1 MTGAARYGFNA
12 GDMIEAINKHF
23 PHIEQDLNF
32 VMDRTKNVMKAFII
46 TLTNEHD
53 PTVSTRK
60 LLKSIAQFCPAVLEP
75 FIYDAVTPKTLK
87 ANMTKN
93 FDNTIATNI
102 TYTYPKTVEENR
114 YDIRTGL
121 KLSAYQSKSGNP
133 DSRIAC
139 FMSHYNLWR
148 TCVEINEPIMIL
160 ESDAIFV
167 GNFDWVRIQKAFTGM
182 VLGLNNPIGATR
194 RASVFNTA
202 VEKGHKR
209 GALHTIMEAPDVDE
223 FDIPQ
228 GLAGNS
234 AYIIKPSGAAK
245 LIGLTAQHGI
255 WPNDALMC
263 KQLMGKGNLQV
274 LFPYITKVQP
284 QQESTTSR

>member
-12 GDMIEAINKHF
+12 GDMVESIQKHF
-23 PHIEQDLNF
+23 PHTEQNLEF
-32 VMDRTKNVMKAFII
+32 VLDRTKDVMKAFII
-46 TLTNEHD
+46 SLTNEHES
-53 PTVSTRK
+53 TVSTRK
-60 LLKSIAQFCPAVLEP
+60 LLASIGRHCGSTVEP
-75 FIYDAVTPKTLK
+75 FVYNAVTPKTLK

-102 TYTYPKTVEENR
+102 TYTYPKTPEENR

-121 KLSAYQSKSGNP
+121 KLSAYQSKSGNI
-133 DSRIAC
+133 DSRLSC

-160 ESDAIFV
+160 EHDALFV
-167 GNFDWVRIQKAFTGM
+167 GDFNWTKVSKKFTGM

-194 RASVFNTA
+194 RASMFNTQ
-202 VEKGHKR
+202 VEKAHKR
-209 GALHTIMEAPDVDE
+209 GHEFTISEAPDIDD
-223 FDIPQ
+223 FDVPQ

-234 AYIIKPSGAAK
+234 AYIIKPSGASK

-274 LFPYITKVQP
+274 LYPYLTKVQGNMV
-284 QQESTTSR
+284 STTSR

>member
-12 GDMIEAINKHF
+12 GDMVETISKHF

-32 VMDRTKNVMKAFII
+32 VLNRTKNVMKAFII
-46 TLTNEHD
+46 TLTNEHEA
-53 PTVSTRK
+53 TVNTRR
-60 LLKSIAQFCPAVLEP
+60 LLKSIAQFCPSELET

-87 ANMTKN
+87 GNMQKN
-93 FDNTIATNI
+93 FDNTISTNI
-102 TYTYPKTVEENR
+102 TYTYPKTPEENR

-121 KLSAYQSKSGNP
+121 KLSAYQSKSGKP
-133 DSRIAC
+133 DARIAC

-160 ESDAIFV
+160 ESDAIFTSI
-167 GNFDWVRIQKAFTGM
+167 FDWVRIQKAFTGM

-194 RASVFNTA
+194 RASMFNTA

-209 GALHTIMEAPDVDE
+209 GAIHTIMEAPDIDD

-234 AYIIKPSGAAK
+234 AYIIKPSGASK

-255 WPNDALMC
+255 WPNDAIMC

-274 LFPYITKVQP
+274 VFPYITKVQSTI
-284 QQESTTSR
+284 ESTTSR